1 MEPAVLGEL
10 KHISRA
16 VRVVFDLG
24 IEPDSVGDGD
34 EELDSKPVTTMAC
47 DDNRDGGN
55 DHVTDPAAASPAPQG
70 VAYCVC

>member
-24 IEPDSVGDGD
+24 IEPDSVGNRD
-34 EELDSKPVTTMAC
+34 EELDSKAAATMAYV
-47 DDNRDGGN
+47 DNRDGGV
-55 DHVTDPAAASPAPQG
+55 DHVTAPAAATPAPQG
-70 VAYCVC
+70 AADCV